1 MVNDK
6 SVPKYKYLTIY
17 VTAEKNHDDAL
28 YDFTYTVTGIDSYTE
43 VNILGFYDSAEK
55 CQVTLMSNKNI
66 FEYDW
71 TTVIS
76 RIACGGRKE
85 YLDLFKDDKH
95 IIIVSNA
102 VPIDN
107 GNFKLSHAFPGYTL
121 QFVNT
126 EVYEMSVKDE
136 NLVEYDDVKKK
147 KQEAERDEAWK
158 KRYGKIPEDNRPSIV
173 FEKELKASSP
183 HSWPDGLTA
192 FALGV
197 ILIAGIALTASIVTW
212 LGNNLFSEPVTP
224 EVQVSITKNPYTY
237 AYAWTYSD
245 SISMYDPAEKARADS
260 IYAESLAQ
268 RADSIMESVRVR
280 DSVVAE
286 LPKEK
291 KVQVELTAV
300 IEDGI
305 TTRRVQ
311 TQVILDT
318 IREADMRNLT
328 HVITTMATNMA
339 KDRQA
344 EIDTTKSYYK
354 FVKSQDEMAWSN

>member
-1 MVNDK
+1 MVDQN
-6 SVPKYKYLTIY
+6 SCQKYKYLTFK
-17 VTAEKNHDDAL
+17 VQAERNKPDAM
-28 YDFTYTVTGIDSYTE
+28 YAWTYTVTGIGSYE
-43 VNILGFYDSAEK
+43 DINILGFYDEK
-55 CQVTLMSNKNI
+55 KTCPIVLMSNKNI
-66 FEYDW
+66 YEYDW
-71 TTVIS
+71 TTVPS
-76 RIACGGRKE
+76 RIRIG
-85 YLDLFKDDKH
+85 DFKSYTDMFQDEKH
-95 IIIVSNA
+95 IIIVSDA
-102 VPIDN
+102 VPVDN

-121 QFVNT
+121 QFINT
-126 EVYEMSVKDE
+126 EVYEMTVKDE
-136 NLVEYDDVKKK
+136 NLVEYDDAKKK
-147 KQEAERDEAWK
+147 KQETERDEAWK

-173 FEKELKASSP
+173 FEKELKTASG

-197 ILIAGIALTASIVTW
+197 VIIAGIAVTASLVTW
-212 LGNNLFSEPVTP
+212 ISNNLFSEPVTP
-224 EVQVSITKNPYTY
+224 EVQVSVTKNPYTH

-245 SISMYDPAEKARADS
+245 SISVYDPAEKARTDS
-260 IYAESLAQ
+260 IYAASLAQ
-268 RADSIMESVRVR
+268 RADSIMEAVRIK
-280 DSVVAE
+280 DSIVAE